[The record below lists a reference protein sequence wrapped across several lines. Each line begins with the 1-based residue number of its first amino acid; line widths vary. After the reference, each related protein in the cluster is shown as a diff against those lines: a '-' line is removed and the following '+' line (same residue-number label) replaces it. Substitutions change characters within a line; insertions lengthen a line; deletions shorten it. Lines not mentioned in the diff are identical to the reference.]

1 MRVINPSPATEKF
14 IKDHAADNVHALALL
29 ASRYPDVDIHFALS
43 QIDGRQRAKI
53 KLPTWSSIDG
63 IYYPVHLSMEQC
75 SSQQT
80 AEYKYSL
87 AKNLIDDNK
96 KCISKSTSFVDL
108 TGGFGVD
115 FSFISRAF
123 RHAVYVERQNTLCEI
138 AKHNF
143 NLLHLSQLEV
153 ICGDGVEY
161 LSNVND
167 ADLFFIDPARRDSNG
182 SKVVAISDCTPDVIQ
197 IKKLLLDKARYTL
210 IKLSPMLDWHK
221 AVDDLNKDSQCVSQ
235 LHIVSVDNECKELLF
250 VITKECTGNLQI
262 YCVNDDSNFDFTY
275 DQNINQSSTLE
286 LSELNN
292 IETNNL
298 YVYEPNASIMKSG
311 CFGILENRYP
321 VKAIG
326 KNSHLFISSHNV
338 DEFPGRKFVMDRVT
352 TMNKKDLKKNL
363 SEIEKANITVRNFN
377 MSVDELRKRL
387 KIRDG
392 GDKYIFA
399 TTIADKQHVL
409 LICHKA

>member
-1 MRVINPSPATEKF
+1 MTEINPSAATEMF
-14 IKDHAADNVHALALL
+14 IKEHAADNVHTLALL
-29 ASRYPDVDIHFALS
+29 ASRYPDVDIHFALF

-96 KCISKSTSFVDL
+96 KSISKSTSFVDL

-123 RHAVYVERQNTLCEI
+123 GHSVYVERQNTLCEI

-143 NLLHLSQLEV
+143 NLLHLSQSEV
-153 ICGDGVEY
+153 VCGDGVEY

-275 DQNINQSSTLE
+275 DQNINQLSTLE

-292 IETNNL
+292 IEKDNL

-326 KNSHLFISSHNV
+326 KNSHLYISSHNV
-338 DEFPGRKFVMDRVT
+338 DEFPGRKFVMDKVT

-387 KIRDG
+387 KIKDG

>member
-1 MRVINPSPATEKF
+1 MREINPSAATKEF
-14 IKDHAADNVHALALL
+14 IKEHAADNVHTLALL

-43 QIDGRQRAKI
+43 QIDGRQRAKT
-53 KLPTWSSIDG
+53 KLPSWASIDN
-63 IYYPVHLSMEQC
+63 IYYPVHLSIEQC

-80 AEYKYSL
+80 AQYKYFL
-87 AKNLIDDNK
+87 AKKLLLGTNNP
-96 KCISKSTSFVDL
+96 ISKGERFVDL

-123 RHAVYVERQNTLCEI
+123 SNSIYVERQDVLCEI

-143 NLLHLSQLEV
+143 DLLDLSHSEV
-153 ICGDGVEY
+153 VCGDGVEY
-161 LSNVND
+161 LKNIDN

-182 SKVVAISDCTPDVIQ
+182 SKVVAISDCTPNVLE
-197 IKKLLLDKARYTL
+197 IKNLLLDKACNTI

-221 AVDDLNKDSQCVSQ
+221 AVDDLNKDFRCVSQ

-250 VITKECTGNLQI
+250 VINKDGVHDLHI
-262 YCVNDDSNFDFTY
+262 YCVNDDLNFDFTY
-275 DQNINQSSTLE
+275 NQNIPQSSTLE
-286 LSELNN
+286 LSELKNKAVNN
-292 IETNNL
+292 FYL
-298 YVYEPNASIMKSG
+298 YEPNASIMKSG

-326 KNSHLFISSHNV
+326 KNSHLFISSQ
-338 DEFPGRKFVMDRVT
+338 DIDQFPGRKFAIDIIT

-363 SEIEKANITVRNFN
+363 SEIERANITVRNFN
-377 MSVDELRKRL
+377 MTVDELRKRL

-399 TTIADKQHVL
+399 TMMADKQHVL
-409 LICHKA
+409 FICHKA